1 MRLRQ
6 GEWAQTTQNTLF
18 GSVFLIIASPYP
30 LCTVADNQSPLI
42 FLMNFF
48 DDDYTQDRFQ
58 MSKYSSLD
66 VKDKICTSQF
76 SKIQKIRF

>member
-1 MRLRQ
+1 MAKENVNYKKERLKS
-6 GEWAQTTQNTLF
+6 T
-18 GSVFLIIASPYP
+18 I
-30 LCTVADNQSPLI
+30 VADNQSLLI

-48 DDDYTQDRFQ
+48 DGDYTQDRFQ

-76 SKIQKIRF
+76 SKI